1 MAFTQAT
8 NLDRMSTVGS
18 ATAVEGAP
26 RSLADELRSWPDD
39 RLARLLQARPDLAT
53 PIPPD
58 LGVLT
63 ARAGVRLSV
72 LRALEHIDAFSLAVL
87 EGLVVTENVTS
98 FDELVA
104 VVGGHDVSPA
114 L

>member
-1 MAFTQAT
+1 
-8 NLDRMSTVGS
+8 MST
-18 ATAVEGAP
+18 TAVEGSP

-72 LRALEHIDAFSLAVL
+72 LRALENVDAFTLAVL
-87 EGLVVTENVTS
+87 EGLVVAEGTTS
-98 FDELVA
+98 YADLTA
-104 VVGGHDVSPA
+104 LAGG
-114 L
+114 